1 MQDYYEILQVH
12 PNADQEIIQ
21 AAYERMRMRYDPTQ
35 LDGVAEELV
44 ELARQKR
51 HDIERAY
58 TILNDARRRAAY
70 DAERR
75 LEDQRSQTTRT
86 EDSTTRHVTA
96 ELLDYRP
103 LPPARR
109 QERPR
114 DFNTQPVLS
123 VAPRQRSGRRT
134 RSTRPPWMTPV
145 IVVGITTFVILL
157 SSLLITTLQGPSLTA
172 TESTGGMTLINT
184 PQSESDAAAVERI
197 MNQFEGQIVQARLV
211 AQQRPDNFNSWMNLG
226 DALYDSVQIV
236 RERMPDSELYQE
248 RLPRWIEASEAYS
261 EALAIDP
268 THIVARADL
277 AASLCKYGASANDP
291 VYVAAGLAE
300 AQRAVQAGP
309 DDARALLH
317 LGVCLASSNPP
328 QIEAAMQQWQKVL
341 TLPSVPR
348 GIIVETQQLM
358 QQYQQ

>member
-12 PNADQEIIQ
+12 PNADQETIQ

-58 TILNDARRRAAY
+58 AILKDTRRRAAY
-70 DAERR
+70 DAEQRR
-75 LEDQRSQTTRT
+75 ETPQAQITGS
-86 EDSTTRHVTA
+86 ENSIAGHAEV

-114 DFNTQPVLS
+114 DFNPQPVLS
-123 VAPRQRSGRRT
+123 ASRQRSGRRT
-134 RSTRPPWMTPV
+134 RSSRPPWMTPV
-145 IVVGITTFVILL
+145 IVVGTTTFVILL
-157 SSLLITTLQGPSLTA
+157 SSLLITTLQGPALNA
-172 TESTGGMTLINT
+172 TGSAGGVTLINT
-184 PQSESDAAAVERI
+184 PQSESEAAAVERI

-211 AQQRPDNFNSWMNLG
+211 TQQRPDNFNAWMSLG

-236 RERMPDSELYQE
+236 LERMPDSELYQE

-277 AASLCKYGASANDP
+277 AASLCKYGAGANDP

-300 AQRAVQAGP
+300 ARRAVQAGP

-317 LGVCLASSNPP
+317 LGICLASSTPP
-328 QIEAAMQQWQKVL
+328 QIDEAMQQWHKVL

-348 GIIVETQQLM
+348 GIIVEAQQLI

>member
-12 PNADQEIIQ
+12 PDADQETIQ
-21 AAYERMRMRYDPTQ
+21 AAYERMQMRYDPDQ

-51 HDIERAY
+51 HEIERAY
-58 TILNDARRRAAY
+58 SILKDARRRANY
-70 DAERR
+70 DAEKRR
-75 LEDQRSQTTRT
+75 EARTTGI
-86 EDSTTRHVTA
+86 EESTAGHAA

-114 DFNTQPVLS
+114 GFNTQPVRS
-123 VAPRQRSGRRT
+123 AAPRQRSGRGK
-134 RSTRPPWMTPV
+134 RSTRPLWITPV

-157 SSLLITTLQGPSLTA
+157 SSLLITTLSGPSLTA
-172 TESTGGMTLINT
+172 TESAKGVNLIST
-184 PQSESDAAAVERI
+184 PQNESEAAAVERI

-277 AASLCKYGASANDP
+277 AASLCKYGESVNDP

-300 AQRAVQAGP
+300 AQRAVREGP
-309 DDARALLH
+309 EDARALLH
-317 LGVCLASSNPP
+317 LGVCLVSGDPP
-328 QIEAAMQQWQKVL
+328 QIEAAMQQWQTVL

-348 GIIVETQQLM
+348 GIIVETQQLI
-358 QQYQQ
+358 QQYQR